1 MQTKPKRVIA
11 VITRVVTEVAT
22 VTLDR
27 HGQID
32 EHIETIDE
40 IETIDIEMKHIRTVL
55 SEHD

>member
-1 MQTKPKRVIA
+1 MERKPKRVIA
-11 VITRVVTEVAT
+11 VVTRVVTEVAT

-32 EHIETIDE
+32 EYIETIDE
-40 IETIDIEMKHIRTVL
+40 IETTDIEMKHIRTVL